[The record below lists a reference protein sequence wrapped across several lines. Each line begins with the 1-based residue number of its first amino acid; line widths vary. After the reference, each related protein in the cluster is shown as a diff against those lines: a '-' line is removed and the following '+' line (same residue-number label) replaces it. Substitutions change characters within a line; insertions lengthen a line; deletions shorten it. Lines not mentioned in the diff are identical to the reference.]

1 MEINLIPFVTILGM
15 AAATYA
21 TRVGGLWLMGQV
33 RPTRRVEAWL
43 GHIPGAILI
52 AIVAPAI
59 VEGGLPAALAALAT
73 GLAAWRTGNLF
84 VAMAVGVVAVWGAR
98 LLLGFLP

>member
-1 MEINLIPFVTILGM
+1 MAVNFIPFVTILGM

-21 TRVGGLWLMGQV
+21 TRVGGLWLMDQV

-43 GHIPGAILI
+43 GHIPGAILV

-59 VEGGLPAALAALAT
+59 VEGGLAAALAALAT
-73 GLAAWRTGNLF
+73 TLAAWRTGNLF
-84 VAMAVGVVAVWGAR
+84 VAMAVGVVTVWGAR
-98 LLLGFLP
+98 LLLGQY